1 MVSEVDD
8 EWVHALMTHDGD
20 PRWVHDDDGDLHDSC
35 DGRFRRDERY
45 VPDER
50 NGVGIC
56 GACRGADGEV
66 GCGETCLYVRPIFV
80 WMEFVVSMSR
90 KVEPEVQILSGG
102 LDLGLGSVHVGH
114 GGDQDLGW

>member
-35 DGRFRRDERY
+35 DGRFRLDERY

-56 GACRGADGEV
+56 GG
-66 GCGETCLYVRPIFV
+66 
-80 WMEFVVSMSR
+80 MSR
-90 KVEPEVQILSGG
+90 CRWRGGVRRDLSVCEVDRRLDGVRGVDVVEGRA
-102 LDLGLGSVHVGH
+102 
-114 GGDQDLGW
+114 